1 MAAAA
6 AQCQLLTGT
15 GEVSPEFDTFVKDTG
30 LATWGLDYQVR
41 RRRLRV
47 CCLG

>member
-30 LATWGLDYQVR
+30 LATWGLDYQAR
-41 RRRLRV
+41 RRRRSV